1 MQTFY
6 FNRQTLLGEPK
17 TPISLEVITED
28 SFNMS
33 KEVDEVDKIVQK
45 EDEDGNL
52 VYLKEVYNITT
63 EEKVVGYDETLNE
76 TELPCMVSVQETDEE
91 GNKLYTE
98 NIYDDEGEVIDT
110 MTTTKPINET
120 GELNTPIMKEVQK
133 TSDTGNLIYLKPII
147 NVIEH
152 KEFDHYEETLEET
165 ENPCMVEVYK
175 KVTKELIYNPEC
187 FTIDEVLN
195 EVYLNALNK
204 TQYDYVVADIF
215 LNEEDLDLE
224 KSFANTGVGVLQL
237 PPKGYAVTKP
247 IMLEQPSNTF
257 KVANIDAIPE
267 GISMY
272 INTKKV
278 VNGEVTLANTTS
290 KLTIKFSNTTDK
302 YLDIKSYTI
311 LY

>member
-76 TELPCMVSVQETDEE
+76 TELPCMISVQETDEE

-133 TSDTGNLIYLKPII
+133 TYP
-147 NVIEH
+147 
-152 KEFDHYEETLEET
+152 
-165 ENPCMVEVYK
+165 
-175 KVTKELIYNPEC
+175 
-187 FTIDEVLN
+187 
-195 EVYLNALNK
+195 
-204 TQYDYVVADIF
+204 
-215 LNEEDLDLE
+215 
-224 KSFANTGVGVLQL
+224 KS
-237 PPKGYAVTKP
+237 
-247 IMLEQPSNTF
+247 
-257 KVANIDAIPE
+257 
-267 GISMY
+267 
-272 INTKKV
+272 KV
-278 VNGEVTLANTTS
+278 VLHRVGHP
-290 KLTIKFSNTTDK
+290 
-302 YLDIKSYTI
+302 
-311 LY
+311 